1 MWIGNAMLLVINLP
15 LIGLWVQMLRVPYRL
30 LHPTILLLCCIGVYS
45 LNSSAVEVV
54 AMLIFGVLGY
64 LLLKFGCEPA
74 PLLLGFVL
82 GPLMEENLRRA
93 LLVSRGNPWVFLERP
108 ISAVLLALAGLLL
121 IAVVLPSF
129 RRTRQQAFQEE

>member
-1 MWIGNAMLLVINLP
+1 ML
-15 LIGLWVQMLRVPYRL
+15 
-30 LHPTILLLCCIGVYS
+30 
-45 LNSSAVEVV
+45 A
-54 AMLIFGVLGY
+54 FGVLGY

-74 PLLLGFVL
+74 PLLLLGFVL

-108 ISAVLLALAGLLL
+108 ISAVLLGCAVLLL
-121 IAVVLPSF
+121 IAVVLPSL

>member
-1 MWIGNAMLLVINLP
+1 MFMLV
-15 LIGLWVQMLRVPYRL
+15 
-30 LHPTILLLCCIGVYS
+30 
-45 LNSSAVEVV
+45 
-54 AMLIFGVLGY
+54 FGALGY

-108 ISAVLLALAGLLL
+108 ISAALLAAAALLL
-121 IAVVLPSF
+121 IAVILPSF
-129 RRTRQQAFQEE
+129 RRTRAQAFQE

>member
-1 MWIGNAMLLVINLP
+1 ML
-15 LIGLWVQMLRVPYRL
+15 
-30 LHPTILLLCCIGVYS
+30 
-45 LNSSAVEVV
+45 A
-54 AMLIFGVLGY
+54 FGVLGY

-108 ISAVLLALAGLLL
+108 ISAVLLGCAGLLL
-121 IAVVLPSF
+121 IAVVLPSL